1 MKTIKK
7 LPTTDMKLS
16 SSALGSWTKSASLAL
31 ALLAVVP
38 ASRATVHVVS
48 TFDNS
53 SSVTT
58 GWYVQNWNHSSIYSN
73 AWSTSDAHGS
83 PSSGCMA
90 MYTSFATNETG
101 DV

>member
-7 LPTTDMKLS
+7 LAHTDMKLNFP
-16 SSALGSWTKSASLAL
+16 ALRHWTIGASLAL
-31 ALLAVVP
+31 ALLALVP

-48 TFDNS
+48 TFDNA

-58 GWYVQNWNHSSIYSN
+58 GWYVQNWNYSLIYSN
-73 AWSTSDAHGS
+73 AWSTNDAHGS

-90 MYTSFATNETG
+90 MYTSFGPYST
-101 DV
+101 